1 MSVKQTAWQII
12 IGCILL
18 AAGIGLVQM
27 ASTQPIGLKKMVV
40 IPVLIVVLIAAA
52 ICMKLY
58 MNGEHIFMSAIYLL
72 IALTFL
78 NNAFFSISA
87 GFFSLFLYRI
97 MLLAVFALFIW
108 RMRDKGTYI
117 SQWQQIRVKGIL
129 VFFAAWFLYGLISL
143 LWAHSVTDGL
153 KYMSLLAMGMGF
165 VFLVVMYI
173 QRMDQIVTFYSIWL
187 VMTVFVMGIGFYNHL
202 TLNHLP
208 NTSLYLG
215 PAYKQH
221 YPTAVFFNQ
230 NDFATFLS
238 ISFFLYV
245 ACMRQMKNGYIKA
258 FGLLGAILA
267 LYLILLTES
276 RASLLGILAGAA
288 IYVWLLMPR
297 FLKKWSIMAAGGLV
311 IICIA
316 IFSAKIYSVFY
327 DLFLASQVAH
337 SFSEPLPSNIA
348 RANLIK
354 NAWHFFTNSYGFGVG
369 AGNVSY
375 YLAHFSIFDTDQVV
389 EVHNWLLEVMTNF
402 GFAVMLGY
410 ISVYAY
416 LMFSL
421 YKQYQLADTRS
432 AKMIIEGLFAAMLSF
447 LVSSISPSSVSNLY
461 FHWVFLGLVIA
472 AVNIMKN
479 KQRFKPWANV

>member
-1 MSVKQTAWQII
+1 MSVKQTAWQIM
-12 IGCILL
+12 IGCILF

-27 ASTQPIGLKKMVV
+27 TSTQPVGLKKMVAVPV
-40 IPVLIVVLIAAA
+40 ILLILAAA
-52 ICMKLY
+52 LVLMKLY
-58 MNGEHIFMSAIYLL
+58 MNGEQIFMSAIYLL
-72 IALTFL
+72 ITLTFF

-97 MLLAVFALFIW
+97 MLIAAFVLFIW
-108 RMRDKGTYI
+108 RMREKGTYI

-129 VFFAAWFLYGLISL
+129 GFFAAWFLYGLISL

-173 QRMDQIVTFYSIWL
+173 QRMDQVVTFYSIWL
-187 VMTVFVMGIGFYNHL
+187 VMTVFVMGIGFYNHF

-221 YPTAVFFNQ
+221 YPTSVFFNQ

-238 ISFFLYV
+238 ISFFLYL

-258 FGLLGAILA
+258 FGLLGAIAA

-276 RASLLGILAGAA
+276 RASLLGIFAGVA
-288 IYVWLLMPR
+288 IYVWLLLPR
-297 FLKKWSIMAAGGLV
+297 VLKKWSIIAASGLV
-311 IICIA
+311 VIGIA
-316 IFSAKIYSVFY
+316 VFSAKIYSTFY

-348 RANLIK
+348 RANLMK

-389 EVHNWLLEVMTNF
+389 EVHNWLLELMTNF

-410 ISVYAY
+410 ISLYAY
-416 LMFSL
+416 LMFTL
-421 YKQYQLADTRS
+421 YKQYQWADTRS
-432 AKMIIEGLFAAMLSF
+432 TKMIIEGLFAAMLSF
-447 LVSSISPSSVSNLY
+447 LVSSISPSSISNLY

-472 AVNIMKN
+472 AVNMLKN
-479 KQRFKPWANV
+479 KQRLKLW

>member
-1 MSVKQTAWQII
+1 MSVKQTAWQIM
-12 IGCILL
+12 IGCILF

-27 ASTQPIGLKKMVV
+27 TSTQPVGLKKMVAVPV
-40 IPVLIVVLIAAA
+40 ILLILAAA
-52 ICMKLY
+52 LVLMKLY
-58 MNGEHIFMSAIYLL
+58 MNGEQIFMSAIYLL
-72 IALTFL
+72 ITLTFL

-97 MLLAVFALFIW
+97 MLIAAFVLFIW
-108 RMRDKGTYI
+108 RMREKGTYI

-129 VFFAAWFLYGLISL
+129 GFFAAWFLYGLISL

-173 QRMDQIVTFYSIWL
+173 QRMDQVVIFYSIWL
-187 VMTVFVMGIGFYNHL
+187 VMTVFVMGIGFYNHF

-221 YPTAVFFNQ
+221 YPTSVFFNQ

-238 ISFFLYV
+238 ISFFLYL

-258 FGLLGAILA
+258 FGLLGAIAA

-276 RASLLGILAGAA
+276 RASLLGIFAGVA
-288 IYVWLLMPR
+288 IYVWLLLPR
-297 FLKKWSIMAAGGLV
+297 VLKKWSIIAASGLV
-311 IICIA
+311 VIGIA
-316 IFSAKIYSVFY
+316 VFSAKIYSTFY
-327 DLFLASQVAH
+327 DLFLASQIAH

-348 RANLIK
+348 RANLMK

-375 YLAHFSIFDTDQVV
+375 YLAHFSIFDTDHVV
-389 EVHNWLLEVMTNF
+389 EVHNWLLELMTNF

-410 ISVYAY
+410 ISLYAY
-416 LMFSL
+416 LMFTL
-421 YKQYQLADTRS
+421 YKQYKWADTKS

-447 LVSSISPSSVSNLY
+447 LVSSISPSSISNLY

-472 AVNIMKN
+472 AVNMLKN
-479 KQRFKPWANV
+479 KQRLKLW

>member
-1 MSVKQTAWQII
+1 M
-12 IGCILL
+12 IGCILF

-27 ASTQPIGLKKMVV
+27 TSTQPVGLKKMVAVPV
-40 IPVLIVVLIAAA
+40 ILLILAAA
-52 ICMKLY
+52 LVLMKLY
-58 MNGEHIFMSAIYLL
+58 MNGEQIFMSAIYLL
-72 IALTFL
+72 ITLTFL

-97 MLLAVFALFIW
+97 MLIAAFVLFIW
-108 RMRDKGTYI
+108 RMREKGTYI

-129 VFFAAWFLYGLISL
+129 GFFAAWFLYGLISL

-173 QRMDQIVTFYSIWL
+173 QRMDQVVIFYSIWL
-187 VMTVFVMGIGFYNHL
+187 VMTVFVMGIGFYNHF

-221 YPTAVFFNQ
+221 YPTSVFFNQ

-238 ISFFLYV
+238 ISFFLYL

-258 FGLLGAILA
+258 FGLLGAIAA

-276 RASLLGILAGAA
+276 RASLLGIFAGVA
-288 IYVWLLMPR
+288 IYVWLLLPR
-297 FLKKWSIMAAGGLV
+297 VLKKWSIIAASGLV
-311 IICIA
+311 VIGIA
-316 IFSAKIYSVFY
+316 VFSAKIYSTFY
-327 DLFLASQVAH
+327 DLFLASQIAH

-348 RANLIK
+348 RANLMK

-375 YLAHFSIFDTDQVV
+375 YLAHFSIFDTDHVV
-389 EVHNWLLEVMTNF
+389 EVHNWLLELMTNF

-410 ISVYAY
+410 ISLYAY
-416 LMFSL
+416 LMFTL
-421 YKQYQLADTRS
+421 YKQYKWADTKS

-447 LVSSISPSSVSNLY
+447 LVSSISPSSISNLY

-472 AVNIMKN
+472 AVNMLKN
-479 KQRFKPWANV
+479 KQRLKLW

>member
-1 MSVKQTAWQII
+1 MSVKQTAWQIM
-12 IGCILL
+12 IGCILF

-27 ASTQPIGLKKMVV
+27 TSTQPVGLKKMVAVPV
-40 IPVLIVVLIAAA
+40 ILLILAAA
-52 ICMKLY
+52 LVLMKLY
-58 MNGEHIFMSAIYLL
+58 MNGEQIFMSAIYLL
-72 IALTFL
+72 ITLTFL

-97 MLLAVFALFIW
+97 MLIAAFVLFIW
-108 RMRDKGTYI
+108 RMREKGTYI

-129 VFFAAWFLYGLISL
+129 GFFAAWFLYGLISL

-165 VFLVVMYI
+165 VFLVVMHI
-173 QRMDQIVTFYSIWL
+173 QRMDQVVTFYSIWL
-187 VMTVFVMGIGFYNHL
+187 VMTVFVMGIGFYNHF

-221 YPTAVFFNQ
+221 YPTSVFFNQ

-238 ISFFLYV
+238 ISFFLYL

-258 FGLLGAILA
+258 FGLLGAIAA

-276 RASLLGILAGAA
+276 RASLLGIFAGVA
-288 IYVWLLMPR
+288 IYVWLLLPR
-297 FLKKWSIMAAGGLV
+297 VLKKWSIIAASGLV
-311 IICIA
+311 VIGIA
-316 IFSAKIYSVFY
+316 VFSAKIYSTFY

-348 RANLIK
+348 RANLMK

-389 EVHNWLLEVMTNF
+389 EVHNWLLELMTNF

-410 ISVYAY
+410 ISLYAY
-416 LMFSL
+416 LMFTL
-421 YKQYQLADTRS
+421 YKQYKWADTRS

-447 LVSSISPSSVSNLY
+447 LVSSISPSSISNLY

-472 AVNIMKN
+472 AVNMLKN
-479 KQRFKPWANV
+479 KQRLKLW

>member
-1 MSVKQTAWQII
+1 MSAKQTAWQIM
-12 IGCILL
+12 IGCMLGV
-18 AAGIGLVQM
+18 AGIMFLQM
-27 ASTQPIGLKKMVV
+27 GTSQPVGLKKMVA
-40 IPVLIVVLIAAA
+40 IPVVLVMLAAVA
-52 ICMKLY
+52 LFMKRY
-58 MNGEHIFMSAIYLL
+58 MNGDQVFMSAIYLL
-72 IALTFL
+72 IACTFL
-78 NNAFFSISA
+78 NNAFFSISVS
-87 GFFSLFLYRI
+87 FFSLFLYRI
-97 MLLAVFALFIW
+97 MLLIVFALFIW

-117 SQWQQIRVKGIL
+117 PQWQHIRVKGIL
-129 VFFAAWFLYGLISL
+129 GFFIVWFLYGLISL
-143 LWAHSVTDGL
+143 LWAQSVTEGL
-153 KYMSLLAMGMGF
+153 KYMSLLAMGIGF

-173 QRMDQIVTFYSIWL
+173 QRMDQMVTFYSIWL
-187 VMTVFVMGIGFYNHL
+187 IMTVFLMGIGFYNHF

-221 YPTAVFFNQ
+221 YPTSVFFNQ

-245 ACMRQMKNGYIKA
+245 ACMRQMKNGYVKA
-258 FGLLGAILA
+258 FGLLGAILS
-267 LYLILLTES
+267 LYLIFLTDS
-276 RASLLGILAGAA
+276 RASLLGVFAGMA

-297 FLKKWSIMAAGGLV
+297 FLKKWSLITVGGLGIV
-311 IICIA
+311 FVA

-375 YLAHFSIFDTDQVV
+375 YLAHYSIFDTDQVV

-402 GFAVMLGY
+402 GFAIMLGY

-416 LMFSL
+416 LMFTL
-421 YKQYQLADTRS
+421 YKQYRLADTRS

-472 AVNIMKN
+472 AVNILKN
-479 KQRFKPWANV
+479 KQRFKHW

>member
-1 MSVKQTAWQII
+1 MSVKQTAWQIM

-18 AAGIGLVQM
+18 VAGIWLVQT
-27 ASTQPIGLKKMVV
+27 ASMQPIGLKKMMAIPILLVILAVV
-40 IPVLIVVLIAAA
+40 AVLI
-52 ICMKLY
+52 KRY
-58 MNGEHIFMSAIYLL
+58 MNGEQIWMSAIYLL
-72 IALTFL
+72 IAFTFL
-78 NNAFFSISA
+78 NNAFFSISV
-87 GFFSLFLYRI
+87 GFFSLFLYRM
-97 MLLAVFALFIW
+97 MLILVFALFIW
-108 RMRDKGTYI
+108 RMREKGTYI
-117 SQWQQIRVKGIL
+117 SQWQNIRVKGIL
-129 VFFAAWFLYGLISL
+129 GFFAAWFLYGLLSL

-165 VFLVVMYI
+165 VFIVVMYI
-173 QRMDQIVTFYSIWL
+173 QRMDQLVTFYSIWL
-187 VMTVFVMGIGFYNHL
+187 IMTVFVMGIGFYNHF

-215 PAYKQH
+215 PVYKQH
-221 YPTAVFFNQ
+221 YPTSVFFNQ

-238 ISFFLYV
+238 ISFFLYF
-245 ACMRQMKNGYIKA
+245 ACMRQMKNGYVKA
-258 FGLLGAILA
+258 FGLLGAISA

-276 RASLLGILAGAA
+276 RASLLGVFAGVAV
-288 IYVWLLMPR
+288 YVWLLMPR
-297 FLKKWSIMAAGGLV
+297 LLKKWSLVALCGLGV
-311 IICIA
+311 VFIA
-316 IFSAKIYSVFY
+316 VFSAKIYSVFY

-354 NAWHFFTNSYGFGVG
+354 NAWHFFANSYGFGVG

-389 EVHNWLLEVMTNF
+389 EVHNWLLEIMTNF
-402 GFAVMLGY
+402 GFAMMLGY

-416 LMFSL
+416 LMVTL
-421 YKQYQLADTRS
+421 YKQYQMADTRS

-472 AVNIMKN
+472 AVNMLKN
-479 KQRFKPWANV
+479 KQRLRYW

>member
-1 MSVKQTAWQII
+1 MSVKQTAWQIM
-12 IGCILL
+12 IGCILF

-27 ASTQPIGLKKMVV
+27 TSTQPVGLKKMVAVPV
-40 IPVLIVVLIAAA
+40 ILLILAAA
-52 ICMKLY
+52 LVLMKLY
-58 MNGEHIFMSAIYLL
+58 MNGEQIFMSAIYLL
-72 IALTFL
+72 TTLTFL

-97 MLLAVFALFIW
+97 MLIAAFALFIW
-108 RMRDKGTYI
+108 RMREKGTYI

-129 VFFAAWFLYGLISL
+129 GFFSAWFLYGLISL

-173 QRMDQIVTFYSIWL
+173 QRMDQVVTFYSIWL
-187 VMTVFVMGIGFYNHL
+187 VMTVFVMGIGFYNHF

-221 YPTAVFFNQ
+221 YPTSVFFNQ

-238 ISFFLYV
+238 ISFFLYL

-258 FGLLGAILA
+258 FGLLGAIAA

-276 RASLLGILAGAA
+276 RASLLGIFAGVA
-288 IYVWLLMPR
+288 IYVWLLLPR
-297 FLKKWSIMAAGGLV
+297 VLKKWSIIAASGLV
-311 IICIA
+311 VIGIA
-316 IFSAKIYSVFY
+316 VFSAKIYSTFY
-327 DLFLASQVAH
+327 DLFLASQIAH

-348 RANLIK
+348 RANLMK

-389 EVHNWLLEVMTNF
+389 EVHNWLLELMTNF

-410 ISVYAY
+410 ISLYAY
-416 LMFSL
+416 LMFTL
-421 YKQYQLADTRS
+421 YKQYKWADTRS

-447 LVSSISPSSVSNLY
+447 LVSSISPSSISNLY

-472 AVNIMKN
+472 AVNMLKN
-479 KQRFKPWANV
+479 KQRLKLW

>member
-1 MSVKQTAWQII
+1 MSVKQTAWQMT

-18 AAGIGLVQM
+18 VAGIWLVQT
-27 ASTQPIGLKKMVV
+27 ASMQSIGLKKMIA
-40 IPVLIVVLIAAA
+40 IPVLLVVLAGVALF
-52 ICMKLY
+52 MKFYL
-58 MNGEHIFMSAIYLL
+58 NGDQVFMSAIYLL
-72 IALTFL
+72 IAFTFL
-78 NNAFFSISA
+78 NNAFFSIHVS
-87 GFFSLFLYRI
+87 FFSLFLYRI
-97 MLLAVFALFIW
+97 LLLVAFALFIW

-117 SQWQQIRVKGIL
+117 SQWQHIRVKGIL
-129 VFFAAWFLYGLISL
+129 GFFAAWFLYGLISL

-173 QRMDQIVTFYSIWL
+173 QRMDQLVTFYSIWL
-187 VMTVFVMGIGFYNHL
+187 VMTVFVMGIGFYNHF

-221 YPTAVFFNQ
+221 YPTSVFFNQ

-245 ACMRQMKNGYIKA
+245 ACMRQMKNGYVKA
-258 FGLLGAILA
+258 FGLLGAISA

-276 RASLLGILAGAA
+276 RASLLGIFAGIA

-297 FLKKWSIMAAGGLV
+297 FLKKWSLIAVAGLGV
-311 IICIA
+311 VFIA
-316 IFSAKIYSVFY
+316 VFSAKIYSVFN

-354 NAWHFFTNSYGFGVG
+354 NAWHFFTDSYGFGVG

-375 YLAHFSIFDTDQVV
+375 YLAHYSIFDTDQVV
-389 EVHNWLLEVMTNF
+389 EVHNWLLEVMANF
-402 GFAVMLGY
+402 GFAIMLGY

-416 LMFSL
+416 LMFTL
-421 YKQYQLADTRS
+421 YQQYQLADTRA

-447 LVSSISPSSVSNLY
+447 LVSSISPSTVSNLY

-472 AVNIMKN
+472 AVNISKN
-479 KQRFKPWANV
+479 QQRLKPW

>member
-1 MSVKQTAWQII
+1 MSVKQTAWQMT
-12 IGCILL
+12 IGCILFV
-18 AAGIGLVQM
+18 AGIWLVQT
-27 ASTQPIGLKKMVV
+27 ASMQPIGLKKMIA
-40 IPVLIVVLIAAA
+40 IPVLLVVLAGVALF
-52 ICMKLY
+52 MKFYL
-58 MNGEHIFMSAIYLL
+58 NGDQVFMSAIYLL
-72 IALTFL
+72 IAFTFL
-78 NNAFFSISA
+78 NNAFFSIHVS
-87 GFFSLFLYRI
+87 FFSLFLYRI
-97 MLLAVFALFIW
+97 LLLVAFALFIW

-117 SQWQQIRVKGIL
+117 SQWQHIRVKGIL
-129 VFFAAWFLYGLISL
+129 GFFAAWFLYGLISL

-173 QRMDQIVTFYSIWL
+173 QRMDQLVTFYSIWL
-187 VMTVFVMGIGFYNHL
+187 VMTVFVMGIGFYNHF

-221 YPTAVFFNQ
+221 YPTSVFFNQ

-245 ACMRQMKNGYIKA
+245 ACMRQMKNGYVKA
-258 FGLLGAILA
+258 FGLLGAISA

-276 RASLLGILAGAA
+276 RASLLGIFAGIA

-297 FLKKWSIMAAGGLV
+297 FLKKWSLIAVAGLGV
-311 IICIA
+311 VFIA
-316 IFSAKIYSVFY
+316 VFSAKIYSVFN

-354 NAWHFFTNSYGFGVG
+354 NAWHFFTDSYGFGVG

-375 YLAHFSIFDTDQVV
+375 YLAHYSIFDTDQVV
-389 EVHNWLLEVMTNF
+389 EVHNWLLEVMANF
-402 GFAVMLGY
+402 GFAIMLGY

-416 LMFSL
+416 LMFTL
-421 YKQYQLADTRS
+421 YQQYQLADTRA

-447 LVSSISPSSVSNLY
+447 LVSSISPSTVSNLY

-472 AVNIMKN
+472 AVNISKN
-479 KQRFKPWANV
+479 QQRLKPW